1 MLLRYWIAAGVGLL
15 LVGVGV
21 AWALRSD
28 AEDELTIYASLPL
41 QGTLRG
47 RSADMDRGMRLALK
61 QAGNRAGDFKIRYQ
75 LLDDSS
81 PEEGGWTQEA
91 VARNATRAADDPHT
105 AVYLGEFNSGATS
118 VSILILSGDHVP
130 QISAGSTKVGL
141 TSNAAGAGSSEP
153 DRYYQNGYRN
163 FVRVVPNDTVQ
174 GDALVA
180 IMQADGC
187 RRVGMLNDQEPYG
200 SGLANN
206 IRDSAHD
213 SDLSIVFDEALD
225 KTATDARARA
235 GRAARDRVDCF
246 VYSGDAGPGA
256 KEVYNAMAAALPT
269 SARFYG
275 GDGVSDTNFTD
286 AQLGGLAAP
295 IASRLQLTIPAL
307 GERGLEAGQKFFT
320 DFQNAYP
327 DHTNPDPY
335 AIYAYESMLLALDA
349 IKRSG
354 SGEREDIVKA
364 LFATRN
370 RPSVLG
376 RYSID
381 SNGDTTVTDYGR
393 FDIEDGKPRF
403 RRTIETSLKRSS

>member
-1 MLLRYWIAAGVGLL
+1 MLFRYWIAAAVGLL

-21 AWALRSD
+21 AWAALKSD
-28 AEDELTIYASLPL
+28 PDEDELTIYASLPL

-47 RSADMDRGMRLALK
+47 RSYDMDRGMRLALK
-61 QAGNRAGDFKIRYQ
+61 QAGSRAGDFKIRYQ

-81 PEEGGWTQEA
+81 PEERGWTQEA
-91 VARNATRAADDPHT
+91 VARNATRAGDDKRT
-105 AVYLGEFNSGATS
+105 AVYLGEFNSGATA
-118 VSILILSGDHVP
+118 VSILILSGQHVP
-130 QISAGSTKVGL
+130 QISAASTKVGL

-174 GDALVA
+174 GAALVA
-180 IMQADGC
+180 IMKADGC

-200 SGLANN
+200 SGLAKNV
-206 IRDSAHD
+206 RDSAGE
-213 SDLSIVFDEALD
+213 SDLPIVFDEAFD
-225 KTATDARARA
+225 RTDPDAVARAR
-235 GRAARDRVDCF
+235 RAAHHRVDCF
-246 VYSGDAGPGA
+246 IYSGDAHSRA
-256 KEVYNAMAAALPT
+256 KEIYNAMVAALSPR
-269 SARFYG
+269 ARLYG
-275 GDGVSDTNFTD
+275 GDGVSDTGFTD
-286 AQLGGLAAP
+286 VERGGVSAQV
-295 IASRLQLTIPAL
+295 ASRLQLTIPAL
-307 GERGLEAGQKFFT
+307 GERGLNAGDTFFT

-327 DHTNPDPY
+327 DHVNPDPY

-354 SGEREDIVKA
+354 TGKREDIVKA

-376 RYSID
+376 TYSID
-381 SNGDTTVTDYGR
+381 RNGDTTVTDYGR

-403 RRTIETSLKRSS
+403 RRRIETKANQ

>member
-15 LVGVGV
+15 LVGVGA

-41 QGTLRG
+41 QGSLRG
-47 RSADMDRGMRLALK
+47 RSSDMDRGMRLALK

-81 PEEGGWTQEA
+81 AAESGWTQGA
-91 VARNATRAADDPHT
+91 VARNATRAADDPRT

-118 VSILILSGDHVP
+118 VSILILSGRHVP

-141 TSNAAGAGSSEP
+141 TSDAKGASSGEP

-180 IMQADGC
+180 IMKADGC
-187 RRVGMLNDQEPYG
+187 HRVGMLNDQEPYG
-200 SGLANN
+200 SGLASN
-206 IRDSAHD
+206 IRISARESH
-213 SDLSIVFDEALD
+213 LPIVFDEAFER
-225 KTATDARARA
+225 TAPEAGARAR
-235 GRAARDRVDCF
+235 RAARDRVDCF
-246 VYSGDAGPGA
+246 VFSGDARRST
-256 KEVYNAMAAALPT
+256 KVVYNAMAAALPP

-275 GDGVSDTNFTD
+275 GDGVSDTSFTD

-307 GERGLEAGQKFFT
+307 GESGLEAGKQFFT

-327 DHTNPDPY
+327 DHVNPDPY
-335 AIYAYESMLLALDA
+335 AIYAYESMQLALDA

-354 SGEREDIVKA
+354 SGKREDIVKA
-364 LFATRN
+364 LFATRD

-376 RYSID
+376 TYTID
-381 SNGDTTVTDYGR
+381 RNGDTTVTDYGR

-403 RRTIETSLKRSS
+403 RRRIETSLRGS